1 MKTAL
6 ECRVE
11 AVNLA
16 NSYANEF
23 YPKLV
28 EVFTPFV
35 GQKIYTQNE
44 YPIKKIQHLVD
55 NLSLPKTPKI
65 YIYDRTTT
73 YSLSYVVKVCI
84 VNNGIAHYHESYFY
98 IGEIQN
104 GVLTK
109 ICEKEEFKTDYNAK
123 DVEQARLEYQEAK
136 RLASEAESKLFP
148 FGEYDR

>member
-35 GQKIYTQNE
+35 GKKIYKQDGNL
-44 YPIKKIQHLVD
+44 IKKIEYLVN
-55 NLSLPKTPKI
+55 NLNLPKTINAFIYKPLTTFSLYYIVKI
-65 YIYDRTTT
+65 
-73 YSLSYVVKVCI
+73 CI
-84 VNNGIAHYHESYFY
+84 SNNGIAHYHKKYFY
-98 IGEIQN
+98 IGEVQD

-109 ICEKEEFKTDYNAK
+109 TYEKKEYKTDYNAK
-123 DVEQARLEYQEAK
+123 EVEQARLEYQEAK
-136 RLASEAESKLFP
+136 RLAREAESKFFL
-148 FGEYDR
+148 FGEYD